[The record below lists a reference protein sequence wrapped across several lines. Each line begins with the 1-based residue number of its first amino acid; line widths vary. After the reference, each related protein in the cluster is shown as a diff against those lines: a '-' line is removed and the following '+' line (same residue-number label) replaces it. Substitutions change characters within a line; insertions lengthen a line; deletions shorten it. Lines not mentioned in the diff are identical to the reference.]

1 MNETEFRHQ
10 LFDLAEDAPSGS
22 SAPPALLRRAR
33 RRVVLTIA
41 SSVAIAVLVV
51 GMGIAGVRALQ
62 TAPTPADPPEP
73 TPATLGRPRV
83 RVERRHLRGRLGRF
97 EPVRI
102 ADGRPPDEWED
113 GVLVEEH
120 CGPGEYGGPIWSP
133 DGRYLAYWHT
143 GLQCPRPCRDVV
155 ISDRGGQRRHVVPE
169 RGPWPIAWSPDSTR
183 VAVWDHWGEESSTIG
198 VYGLK
203 GERQTLLTLPLGF

>member
-62 TAPTPADPPEP
+62 SAPIPADPPVEP
-73 TPATLGRPRV
+73 RPAPAASGALAYVLDGDIYVADPDGTNAVKISDGSPTHGARGSARRRTCRGRPT
-83 RVERRHLRGRLGRF
+83 
-97 EPVRI
+97 
-102 ADGRPPDEWED
+102 
-113 GVLVEEH
+113 
-120 CGPGEYGGPIWSP
+120 GGTS
-133 DGRYLAYWHT
+133 R
-143 GLQCPRPCRDVV
+143 
-155 ISDRGGQRRHVVPE
+155 
-169 RGPWPIAWSPDSTR
+169 
-183 VAVWDHWGEESSTIG
+183 SSATA
-198 VYGLK
+198 
-203 GERQTLLTLPLGF
+203 RARSRTTW